1 MKRRRNKKMSSIKE
15 QQYYI
20 TGDIRYIKFIEAYN
34 KFDDWKEN
42 TK

>member
-1 MKRRRNKKMSSIKE
+1 MKRRRNNNMSGIKE
-15 QQYYI
+15 QQDYK